1 MLPQFFISRPIFAWV
16 IAMAILLG
24 GALSIRNLPVS
35 QYPEVAP
42 PTLMITANYPGASA
56 QVLEETVTNL
66 IEQEMNGID
75 NLLYM
80 ESASDSN
87 GLLNTT
93 LTFRTG
99 TSLDISSIEVQNR
112 IKRVE
117 ARLPEEVR
125 RQGITVAKFR
135 RNFMMILAFSSPD
148 RSLDGTAIGSY
159 VASNVMENIRRVRG
173 VGETQLL
180 GTEYSMRIWLNHYR
194 LAAFKLTPSEVLKTV
209 RAQNVQLATGELGQ
223 APAKPGQE
231 IAATVITRGRLN
243 TPEEFGN
250 IIIRA
255 DPNGATVRLRDVAR
269 VELGAQDYV
278 LRTRFNGQAAA
289 AIGIKLAPGEN
300 ALDTSRRVRDRLQ
313 EMGAYFPKN
322 VAWDIPYDTSRFV
335 EISIREVVKTLGE
348 AFVLVFLVMWLFL
361 GSFRAALIP
370 ALVVPIS
377 LIGTL
382 CGLYLLGYSVNV
394 LSLFAMVLAIGVVV
408 DDAIVVVENV
418 ERIMHEE
425 NLDPL
430 AATRKAMK
438 QTFGAIV
445 GITVVLSAVFVP
457 MAFFGGS
464 VGTIYQQFSV
474 TLLLTMAFSALMA
487 MSLSPALCASLLRR
501 HEGHTGFLA
510 WFNNRF
516 AGFNRRY
523 GGWISWIVKRPLRF
537 VALYLVIAGSAI
549 LLFMRLPGGFLPAE
563 DQGYL
568 ISVIQMPAGS
578 TQERTLKVLSQVED
592 YFLQQP
598 EVSKVVA
605 IGGFSF
611 LGRGQDAAIAFIR
624 LKDWDER
631 TDPSQHSLQLM
642 QRANMAFFAIK
653 QAFVFV
659 VNPPPIPELAAL
671 GGFDFRMVD
680 RAVVGRDKLAEAR
693 SLALGLASQDP
704 RLSGVRFEG
713 KESGTQLLLDID
725 RLRAESLGVDIGDL
739 NDALSVSLGSAYVND
754 FFREGRVLKVNM
766 QLDSE
771 SRSTPEEILA
781 MRIKT
786 QQGTLV
792 PLSEIATPRW
802 IVGAPR
808 LDRYNGMP
816 VMKLAGNPSPGHS
829 TGEAMQAMEEL
840 ATKLPPGVGFEWSS
854 TSYEEKLSGSQT
866 PMLFGLSILVVFM
879 CLAAL
884 YESWSIPFAV
894 LMVVPLGLLGAV
906 LAVMLRDMPN
916 DVYFKV
922 GIVTIIGLSAKNSIL
937 IVEFA
942 RQLEVAGRTPMQ
954 AVIEAAR
961 LRLRPIIMTSI
972 AFVFGV
978 LPLVI
983 STGAGASSRHAIGTG
998 VMGGMVSATVLAIL
1012 LVPVLYVVIRRLFPH
1027 GLDNSRAHA
1036 QVTELVPAP
1045 SAEPTVAQP
1054 VASPKQQN

>member
-16 IAMAILLG
+16 IALAVLLG
-24 GALSIRNLPVS
+24 GLLSIPSLPVS

-42 PTLMITANYPGASA
+42 PTLNITATYPGASA
-56 QVLEETVTNL
+56 QVMEETVTNL
-66 IEQEMNGID
+66 IEQEMNGLD

-80 ESASDSN
+80 ESATDSN
-87 GLLNTT
+87 GLMNTS

-99 TSLDISSIEVQNR
+99 TSLDISSVEVQNR

-135 RNFMMILAFSSPD
+135 RNFMMIVTFYSPD
-148 RSLDGTAIGSY
+148 RSLDHVGIGSF
-159 VASNVMENIRRVRG
+159 VASNALENIRRVRG

-180 GTEYSMRIWLNHYR
+180 GTEYSMRIWLNHYK
-194 LAAFKLTPSEVLKTV
+194 LAAFKLSPAEVLRTV
-209 RAQNVQLATGELGQ
+209 RAQNVQLATGEIGQ
-223 APAKPGQE
+223 APAVPGQE
-231 IAATVITRGRLN
+231 IAATVLTRGRL
-243 TPEEFGN
+243 TSPEEFGD
-250 IIIRA
+250 IALRA
-255 DPNGATVRLRDVAR
+255 STDGATVRLRDVAR
-269 VELGAQDYV
+269 IELGAQDYIV
-278 LRTRFNGQAAA
+278 RTRLNGQPSAGV
-289 AIGIKLAPGEN
+289 GIKLAQGEN
-300 ALDTSRRVRDRLQ
+300 ALDTSRRVQERLK
-313 EMGAYFPKN
+313 EMEANFPKN
-322 VAWDIPYDTSRFV
+322 IAWDVAYNTSRFV
-335 EISIREVVKTLGE
+335 DISIREVVKTLAE

-361 GSFRAALIP
+361 GSFRAAMIP

-377 LIGTL
+377 LVGTL
-382 CGLYLLGYSVNV
+382 CGIYLLGYSINV
-394 LSLFAMVLAIGVVV
+394 LTLFAMVLAIGVVV

-425 NLDPL
+425 KLDPL
-430 AATRKAMK
+430 NATRKAMQ

-445 GITVVLSAVFVP
+445 GITVVLSAVFIP

-474 TLLLTMAFSALMA
+474 TLVLTMLFSALMA
-487 MSLSPALCASLLRR
+487 MSLSPALCASFLRP
-501 HEGHTGFLA
+501 HDGHKGFLA
-510 WFNNRF
+510 WFNDKF
-516 AGFNRRY
+516 YGLNRRY
-523 GGWISWIVKRPLRF
+523 GRWITWVAHRPVRF
-537 VALYLVIAGSAI
+537 LLVYIAIAATAVVMF
-549 LLFMRLPGGFLPAE
+549 LRLPSGFLPAE

-568 ISVIQMPAGS
+568 ISIVQMPAGS
-578 TQERTLKVLSQVED
+578 TQERTLKVLSQIED

-611 LGRGQDAAIAFIR
+611 LGRGQDAAIAFVR
-624 LKDWDER
+624 LKEWDER
-631 TDPSQHSLQLM
+631 PDPSQHSLAVM

-671 GGFDFRMVD
+671 GGFDYRMVD
-680 RAVVGRDKLAEAR
+680 RAVVGRDKLLEAR
-693 SLALGLASQDP
+693 NIALGLAAQNP
-704 RLSGVRFEG
+704 VLQGVRFEG

-725 RLRAESLGVDIGDL
+725 RVRAQSLGIDIAEL

-754 FFREGRVLKVNM
+754 FFRAGRVLKVNM

-771 SRSTPEEILA
+771 SRTTPEKILA

-786 QQGTLV
+786 SQGTLV
-792 PLSEIATPRW
+792 PLSEFATPRW

-816 VMKLAGNPSPGHS
+816 VMKIAGNAAPGHT
-829 TGEAMQAMEEL
+829 TGEAMAAMEEI
-840 ATKLPPGVGFEWSS
+840 AKQLPAGVGFEWST
-854 TSYEEKLSGSQT
+854 TSYEEKLSGAQT
-866 PMLFGLSILVVFM
+866 PLLFGLSILVVFM

-884 YESWSIPFAV
+884 YESWSIPLAV
-894 LMVVPLGLLGAV
+894 LLVVPLGLFGAV
-906 LAVMLRDMPN
+906 LAVMLREMPN

-922 GIVTIIGLSAKNSIL
+922 GMVTIIGLSAKNSIL

-942 RQLEVAGRTPMQ
+942 RQLEAQGRTAMQ
-954 AVIEAAR
+954 AVIEAAK

-972 AFVFGV
+972 AFIFGV

-998 VMGGMVSATVLAIL
+998 VMGGMVSATLLAIF
-1012 LVPVLYVVIRRLFPH
+1012 LVPVLYVVIRKLFPG
-1027 GLDNSRAHA
+1027 GLDA
-1036 QVTELVPAP
+1036 
-1045 SAEPTVAQP
+1045 SAE
-1054 VASPKQQN
+1054 KQNPA

>member
-16 IAMAILLG
+16 IALAVVLG
-24 GALSIRNLPVS
+24 GLLSIRSLPVS

-42 PTLMITANYPGASA
+42 PTINVTANYPGASA
-56 QVLEETVTNL
+56 QVMEETVTNL
-66 IEQEMNGID
+66 IEQEMNGLD
-75 NLLYM
+75 DLLYM
-80 ESASDSN
+80 ESATDSN
-87 GLLNTT
+87 GLMNTS
-93 LTFRTG
+93 LTFSTG
-99 TSLDISSIEVQNR
+99 TSLDLASVEVQNR

-135 RNFMMILAFSSPD
+135 RNFMMIVTFASPD
-148 RSLDGTAIGSY
+148 KSLDGVGIGSF
-159 VASNVMENIRRVRG
+159 VASNVLENVRRVRG

-180 GTEYSMRIWLNHYR
+180 GTEYSMRIWLNHYK
-194 LAAFKLTPSEVLKTV
+194 LAAFKLSPAEVLRTV
-209 RAQNVQLATGELGQ
+209 RAQNVQIATGELGQ
-223 APAKPGQE
+223 APALPGQE
-231 IAATVITRGRLN
+231 IAATVLTRGRLS
-243 TPEEFGN
+243 TPEEFGD
-250 IIIRA
+250 IILRA
-255 DPNGATVRLRDVAR
+255 NTDGASVRLKDVAR
-269 VELGAQDYV
+269 IELGAQDYI
-278 LRTRFNGQAAA
+278 LRTRLNGQPSAG
-289 AIGIKLAPGEN
+289 IGIKLAPGEN
-300 ALDTSRRVRDRLQ
+300 ALDTSRRVRERLE
-313 EMGAYFPKN
+313 EMSAYFPKSI
-322 VAWDIPYDTSRFV
+322 AWDVSYDTSRFV
-335 EISIREVVKTLGE
+335 DISIREVVKTLAE

-370 ALVVPIS
+370 ALVVPVS

-382 CGLYLLGYSVNV
+382 CGLYLLGYSINV
-394 LSLFAMVLAIGVVV
+394 LTLFAMVLAIGVVV

-430 AATRKAMK
+430 PATRKAMA

-474 TLLLTMAFSALMA
+474 TLVLTMLFSALMA
-487 MSLSPALCASLLRR
+487 MSLSPALCASILRR
-501 HEGHTGFLA
+501 HEGHEGFLA
-510 WFNNRF
+510 WFNDRF
-516 AGFNRRY
+516 SALNRRY
-523 GGWISWIVKRPLRF
+523 GRWVRWVVQRPLRF
-537 VALYLVIAGSAI
+537 LLVYLIIAVAACVMFL
-549 LLFMRLPGGFLPAE
+549 RLPSGFLPAE

-578 TQERTLKVLSQVED
+578 TQERTLKVLSEVED

-598 EVSKVVA
+598 EVTKVVA

-624 LKDWDER
+624 LKSWDER
-631 TDPSQHSLQLM
+631 KDPSQHSLSIM

-680 RAVVGRDKLAEAR
+680 RAVVGRDKLIEAR
-693 SLALGLASQDP
+693 NMALGLAAQHP
-704 RLSGVRFEG
+704 ALSGVRFEG
-713 KESGTQLLLDID
+713 KESGTQLMLDID
-725 RLRAESLGVDIGDL
+725 RLRAQSLGIDIAEL
-739 NDALSVSLGSAYVND
+739 NDALSVTLGSAYVND
-754 FFREGRVLKVNM
+754 FFRAGRVLKVNM
-766 QLDSE
+766 QLDSA
-771 SRSTPEEILA
+771 SRATPEQILA

-786 QQGTLV
+786 SNGSLV

-816 VMKLAGNPSPGHS
+816 VMKIAGNASAGHS
-829 TGEAMQAMEEL
+829 TGEAMQAMEEI
-840 ATKLPPGVGFEWSS
+840 ARQLPQGIGFEWST
-854 TSYEEKLSGSQT
+854 TSFEEKLSGAQT
-866 PMLFGLSILVVFM
+866 PLLFGLSILVVFM

-884 YESWSIPFAV
+884 YESWSIPLAV
-894 LMVVPLGLLGAV
+894 LLVVPLGLFGAV

-922 GIVTIIGLSAKNSIL
+922 GMVTIIGLSAKNSIL

-942 RQLEVAGRTPMQ
+942 RQLEAQGRTAMQ
-954 AVIEAAR
+954 AVIEAAG

-972 AFVFGV
+972 AFICGV
-978 LPLVI
+978 LPLVL
-983 STGAGASSRHAIGTG
+983 SSGAGASSRHAIGTG
-998 VMGGMVSATVLAIL
+998 VMGGMVSATLLAII
-1012 LVPVLYVVIRRLFPH
+1012 LVPVLYVTIRRLFP
-1027 GLDNSRAHA
+1027 GGTTPAEVEKSMTNSPESGS
-1036 QVTELVPAP
+1036 TL
-1045 SAEPTVAQP
+1045 
-1054 VASPKQQN
+1054 ASVNTPNTK